1 MSSCSASGFLTAAD
15 ARLKSRNDKVIY
27 GEISAIENQLL
38 DAMCNCDA
46 TAPLSLLING
56 GTPITSPNGISDI
69 IVLDGGL
76 GYTES
81 SPTVVDSSVTGS
93 GLLATALVDLSTG
106 GVIGFSYDNRGND
119 YVIGDAILV
128 AHANGAMGVN
138 FEGNVAS
145 VGNNGEVQGINI
157 IVSGTG
163 YLDTP
168 YVNIVDP
175 SSGGSDFVASVAL
188 DINGTITTIDIIN
201 SGRGYSANATAVVVG
216 DTSGTVAI
224 LSTQA
229 EASKYVDLNLD
240 PTYYYKVW
248 AGLIDNTAVK
258 LQLDTVQKYFT
269 DLGYNFIIQ
278 VNPTTMDTLQYQISW

>member
-106 GVIGFSYDNRGND
+106 GIIGFSYDNRGNN
-119 YVIGDAILV
+119 YVIGDAIIV
-128 AHANGAMGVN
+128 AHANGATGVN

-175 SSGGSDFVASVAL
+175 SSGGSDFLASVAL

-201 SGRGYSANATAVVVG
+201 SGIGYSANATAVVVG

-229 EASKYVDLNLD
+229 EASKHIDLNLD